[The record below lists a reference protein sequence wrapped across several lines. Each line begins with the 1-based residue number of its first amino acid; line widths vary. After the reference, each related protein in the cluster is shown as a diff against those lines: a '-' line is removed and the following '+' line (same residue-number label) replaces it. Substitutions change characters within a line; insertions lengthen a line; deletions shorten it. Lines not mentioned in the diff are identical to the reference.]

1 MPGAGRKS
9 QGRRKIEMKRIQ
21 GESDRMVA
29 FSKRRKGLF
38 KKASELATLC
48 GVEIAI
54 IIFSLSGKCYT
65 FGSPSV
71 EAVLDRFSKE
81 NYIDDEQP
89 DDHHRVAGLARTRRE
104 ARIKDLDQEL
114 DEINEKLAAEKERG
128 QRLQQTT
135 ESFNSYVDSLDVNGL
150 KHLLSK
156 LEMLQEQVKPPVAV
170 ETPPSEAEAEAGAE
184 PCKELNDGENEGEAS
199 AIPGDWLKL

>member
-9 QGRRKIEMKRIQ
+9 QGRRKIEMKPIQ

-48 GVEIAI
+48 GVEIVI

-89 DDHHRVAGLARTRRE
+89 DDHRVAGLARTRRE

-170 ETPPSEAEAEAGAE
+170 ETPPSEPEAEPE
-184 PCKELNDGENEGEAS
+184 PCKEDEENEDEAS